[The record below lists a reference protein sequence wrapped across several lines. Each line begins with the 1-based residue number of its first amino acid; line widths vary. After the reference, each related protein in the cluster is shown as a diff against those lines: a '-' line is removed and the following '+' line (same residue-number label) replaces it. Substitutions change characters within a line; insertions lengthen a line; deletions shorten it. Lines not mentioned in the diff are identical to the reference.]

1 VPPLIDDEA
10 VRLFCER
17 SAAVAPDFALDAG
30 NAAAIEAIVERLD
43 RLPLAVE
50 LAAARSKLLS
60 PEAILERLEDALGF
74 LVGGV
79 RDAPDRQRTLRA
91 TIAWSYDLL
100 GADARRLLAALPVF
114 RGVPSSRLLK
124 PCARGHS
131 ATNSRCSRRW
141 RSLWT

>member
-1 VPPLIDDEA
+1 M
-10 VRLFCER
+10 
-17 SAAVAPDFALDAG
+17 
-30 NAAAIEAIVERLD
+30 
-43 RLPLAVE
+43 AVE